1 MSNGTI
7 VEGLLVSL
15 NRLEAF
21 MRKQKI
27 IIIFL
32 CTMTCFFYSCSEPD
46 NLSIK
51 ISETPTDIVVQGA
64 TDFGTFSTGESG
76 ILHIKDNHFLFFDYK
91 SKKNY
96 VVCSR
101 ANCGHND
108 SSCSGWYNGYHG
120 ALGLAEYGGK
130 LYCFVKR
137 QEKNIYQ
144 FIRMDLDGNNRKVIA
159 EIDCGDSLPGSWEA
173 NLDLSYTY
181 YTNNKVI
188 TILNW
193 IYNPKENSE
202 EMIQTQQCITVNLQS
217 GKITEIMERT
227 KEPVQCSIEAVS
239 KDYSIIKVTGYDEHR
254 FTEEEFYNRYEQGE
268 FTDYTQISKAENP
281 YEAYCDW
288 YFDEVTCWYKYL
300 IFDMDKKET
309 SVLQKG
315 VLEKVKNKNEKT
327 IAIKPPF
334 YIIGIY
340 KSDLLIEKLEEGTIE
355 DEEYP
360 GIIKEQVYRWDL
372 QQNKK
377 ERVLSI
383 DNGYIF
389 DAGGLDCSSIVDYD
403 KLLFLRRKPE
413 GKAVYYYYCLETEQ
427 EEQMYESVRNV
438 PYRIVGEMKNSFI
451 YYTVDE
457 TKKSMYMLDKDDY
470 YKGNFEKSIRI
481 ESMDEYF

>member
-1 MSNGTI
+1 
-7 VEGLLVSL
+7 
-15 NRLEAF
+15 

-451 YYTVDE
+451 YYTADE